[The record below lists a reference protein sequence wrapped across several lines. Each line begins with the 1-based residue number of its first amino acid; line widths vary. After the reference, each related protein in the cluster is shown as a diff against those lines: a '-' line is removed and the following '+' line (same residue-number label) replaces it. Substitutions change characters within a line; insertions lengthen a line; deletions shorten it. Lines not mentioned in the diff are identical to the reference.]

1 MNDREKIK
9 QLITDSLNELKQNY
23 DLDFEITD
31 EAVLI
36 GENSVMDSFDFV
48 SFVSILEEKVADE
61 LGKSISIVSEKAF
74 SKKYSPFKTVDR
86 INDYFMELLGEEEQ

>member
-1 MNDREKIK
+1 M
-9 QLITDSLNELKQNY
+9 
-23 DLDFEITD
+23 
-31 EAVLI
+31 LI

-86 INDYFMELLGEEEQ
+86 ITDYVMELLGEEEQ

>member
-36 GENSVMDSFDFV
+36 GENSVMDSF
-48 SFVSILEEKVADE
+48 VSILEEKVADE

-86 INDYFMELLGEEEQ
+86 ITDYVMELLGEEEQ

>member
-31 EAVLI
+31 
-36 GENSVMDSFDFV
+36 
-48 SFVSILEEKVADE
+48 
-61 LGKSISIVSEKAF
+61 
-74 SKKYSPFKTVDR
+74 
-86 INDYFMELLGEEEQ
+86 

>member
-1 MNDREKIK
+1 MKEKIK
-9 QLITDSLNELKQNY
+9 SLVIESLNELKEMNG
-23 DLDFEITD
+23 LDFELTD
-31 EAVLI
+31 ETILL
-36 GENSVMDSFDFV
+36 GEDSVMDSFDFV

-86 INDYFMELLGEEEQ
+86 ITDYVMELLGEEEQ